1 MSDRGLAYLD
11 ERAAEMQSA
20 PTNTWT
26 DPEPLPPPMPP
37 APEFAPELLPG
48 ALRPWIQDI
57 AERVQCP
64 MDYPAVVAMT
74 ALGSVVGRQIG
85 IHPKRHDDWLVVPN
99 VWGAIVG
106 RPGVMKS
113 PAMTEALRPLHKLE
127 AEARESFERA
137 AQEHQADVLLA
148 EAASKAAKKQIEA
161 ATKKG
166 DTDAAR
172 MHALAAI
179 EEPDAPARKRY
190 TTQDPTVEKLGEL
203 LRDNPR
209 GVLVA
214 RDELVGWLRGLDKE
228 GHESAR
234 AFYLEAWSG
243 TGRYT
248 YDRIGRGT
256 IEIEAATV
264 SLIGGIQPGPLE
276 DYLRAT
282 LRGGVGDDGLMQRI
296 QLCVWPDMGRD
307 WKNVDRYPDREA
319 KEAAF
324 ELFGRLDDIDVEV
337 LGADTESDIPA
348 LRFDADAQDVFDDW
362 RGALER
368 RLRDPDSSEP
378 DAFISHLAKF
388 RSLVPS
394 LALMYH
400 LASDRSGPVDAEAV
414 TAAIAWGY
422 YLEEHARRVYGTA
435 RTPELRAA
443 YELER
448 RLRRGDLQTPF
459 TAREVHRKGW
469 RALDR
474 ESLSRCLEYLEE
486 LGRVRP
492 EPQATGGRS
501 RTLWHVH
508 PAVMGG
514 AA

>member
-1 MSDRGLAYLD
+1 MSGNPI
-11 ERAAEMQSA
+11 AAAIEQAEAPQSA
-20 PTNTWT
+20 HTWP

-113 PAMTEALRPLHKLE
+113 PAMTEALRPLHQLE
-127 AEARESFERA
+127 SEAREAYERA
-137 AQEHQADVLLA
+137 AHEYQADKLLA
-148 EAASKAAKKQIEA
+148 EAASKAAKKQIEE
-161 ATKKG
+161 ATKKR
-166 DTDAAR
+166 DMHAAR
-172 MHALAAI
+172 MHALAAM
-179 EEPDAPARKRY
+179 EEPEAPVRRRY

-276 DYLRAT
+276 DYLRAA

-296 QLCVWPDMGRD
+296 QLCVWPDMGRE

-319 KEAAF
+319 KQAAYN
-324 ELFGRLDDIDVEV
+324 LFARLNDIDASE
-337 LGADTESDIPA
+337 LGADTASDIPA
-348 LRFDADAQDVFDDW
+348 LRFDADAQAVFDKW
-362 RGALER
+362 RAELEQ
-368 RLRDPDSSEP
+368 RLRDPDSTEP

-394 LALMYH
+394 LALLYH
-400 LASDRSGPVDAEAV
+400 LASDRTGPVDEEGI
-414 TAAIAWGY
+414 TAAIAWGEF
-422 YLEEHARRVYGTA
+422 LEAHARRVYGTA

-448 RLRRGDLQTPF
+448 RLHKGDLTTPF
-459 TAREVHRKGW
+459 IAREVHRKGW

-474 ESLSRCLEYLEE
+474 ESVSRCLEYLED
-486 LGRVRP
+486 LGRVRA
-492 EPQATGGRS
+492 EHHATGGRNK
-501 RTLWHVH
+501 TLWHVH

-514 AA
+514 